1 MIPETLSIADDFPP
15 VAYEAWR
22 ALVDKDLNGAPF
34 EKRLVS
40 HTYEGIDIAPLYTD
54 RDYNHAND
62 PAGLPGFAPHTRGS
76 APVRDPEGAWDI
88 RQERRE
94 PAPDLANAR
103 LLDDLRHGVTSV
115 LLRFDIPGRHA
126 LDADDPAASGL
137 AGADGVSISTPEDLA
152 RVFEG
157 VHLGMI
163 GAALEAGEAFLP
175 ASALLLAL
183 YHARGV
189 EPTDTR
195 IAFNAD
201 PLAVLAREG
210 RLGLPLEVLYDRMA
224 DLALYTARRL
234 PGSTAVRV
242 GTAPYH
248 HAGATAAQDLAFA
261 MATGVEYLRALTA
274 RGLTLDEASGQLLFS
289 SAVGC
294 QFFLAACKT
303 RAARRLWSRVIGASG
318 GRWTGMRQHV
328 RTSKRVMTARDPWVN
343 ILRNVACCYAGAI
356 GGAESITTEPFD
368 GAIGC
373 PTELSARIAR
383 NTQIILQEEVGL
395 ARVTDPAGGAW
406 FAETL
411 TDELCSKA
419 WAIFQEIERLG
430 GMGQALRTGWVFD
443 QIDSVFRARSGA
455 IARREDAITGVSE
468 FPDPG
473 ERPVAQNDWDP
484 DAIRRG
490 NAERVRHFR
499 AGRGGHA
506 GIRGGSV
513 ANLIEAA
520 SGGATLG
527 ELGRALPGG
536 EAVDLTAP
544 IAPNPY
550 AEPFERL
557 REASDR
563 HLAQCGQRPTVALVN
578 LGPVVKHGAR
588 AGFSANFFGAGGF
601 RVIQSGAIRNAD
613 EAAAFFAGSGAKI
626 AVLCSSDDLYAS
638 MVPTVAP
645 ALHRSG
651 ASTIVLAGRPGAN
664 EADWRA
670 AGVDRFIYLKCDAVK
685 ILGELLDELG
695 VPL

>member
-15 VAYEAWR
+15 VPYEAWR
-22 ALVDKDLNGAPF
+22 ALVDKDLDGTPF

-54 RDYNHAND
+54 RDSDHAND
-62 PAGLPGFAPHTRGS
+62 PAGMPGLAPHTRGS
-76 APVRDPEGAWDI
+76 QPLDTAAGAWDI

-94 PAPDLANAR
+94 PDPSFANAR

-115 LLRFDIPGRHA
+115 LLRFDIPGRHG
-126 LDADDPAASGL
+126 LDADDPAAASV
-137 AGADGVSISTPEDLA
+137 AGADGVSVSTPDDIA

-163 GAALEAGEAFLP
+163 GVALEAGEAFLP
-175 ASALLLAL
+175 ASALLLSL
-183 YHARGV
+183 YRARGV
-189 EPTDTR
+189 DPGEIR

-210 RLGLPLEVLYDRMA
+210 RIGIPLESLYDRMA
-224 DLALYTARRL
+224 ELATHTARNL
-234 PGSTAVRV
+234 PGCTSVRV

-274 RGLTLDEASGQLLFS
+274 RGLTIDEASGQLLFS

-303 RAARRLWSRVIGASG
+303 RAARRLWSRIIGASG

-328 RTSKRVMTARDPWVN
+328 RTSKRVMTTRDPWVN

-356 GGAESITTEPFD
+356 GGADCITTEPFD
-368 GAIGC
+368 GAIGH

-395 ARVTDPAGGAW
+395 ARVIDPAGGAW
-406 FAETL
+406 FAEKL
-411 TDELCSKA
+411 TDELCAKA
-419 WAIFQEIERLG
+419 WAIFQQIERLG
-430 GMGQALRTGWVFD
+430 GMGEALRTGWVFD
-443 QIDSVFRARSGA
+443 QIDSVFKARSGA

-468 FPDPG
+468 FPDLS
-473 ERPVAQNDWDP
+473 ERPIAPNDWDHDGLRRRSIERARSIRVARGR
-484 DAIRRG
+484 DAI
-490 NAERVRHFR
+490 
-499 AGRGGHA
+499 
-506 GIRGGSV
+506 IRSG
-513 ANLIEAA
+513 ALTDLIEAA
-520 SGGATLG
+520 SRGATLG
-527 ELGRALPGG
+527 ELARALPGG
-536 EAVDLTAP
+536 EAVELPAP
-544 IAPNPY
+544 IAPHPY
-550 AEPFERL
+550 AEAFERL

-563 HLAQCGQRPTVALVN
+563 HLAQCGQRPCVALVN

-601 RVIQSGAIRNAD
+601 RVIQSGTIRDAD
-613 EAAAFFAGSGAKI
+613 EAAAFFAGSGARI

-638 MVPTVAP
+638 MVPTIAP
-645 ALHRSG
+645 ALHRAG
-651 ASTIVLAGRPGAN
+651 AASIVLAGRPGAN
-664 EADWRA
+664 ESDWRA

-685 ILGELLDELG
+685 ILGELLGELG

>member
-1 MIPETLSIADDFPP
+1 MIPETFSILDDFPP
-15 VAYEAWR
+15 VPYEAWR
-22 ALVDKDLNGAPF
+22 ALVDKDLRGAPF

-54 RDYNHAND
+54 RDHDHAND
-62 PAGLPGFAPHTRGS
+62 PAGFPGVAPHTRGS
-76 APVRDPEGAWDI
+76 APERDPEGAWDI

-94 PAPDLANAR
+94 PSPDLANAR

-126 LDADDPAASGL
+126 LDADDPAAASL
-137 AGADGVSISTPEDLA
+137 AGADGVSISSPDDLA
-152 RVFEG
+152 HVFQG

-163 GAALEAGEAFLP
+163 GVALEAGEAFLP
-175 ASALLLAL
+175 ASALLLSL
-183 YHARGV
+183 YRARGV
-189 EPTDTR
+189 DPGETR

-210 RLGLPLEVLYDRMA
+210 RIGVPLEMLYDRMA
-224 DLALYTARRL
+224 ELATHTARDL
-234 PGSTAVRV
+234 PGCTSVRV

-328 RTSKRVMTARDPWVN
+328 RTSKRVMTTRDPWVN
-343 ILRNVACCYAGAI
+343 ILRNVACCFAGAI
-356 GGAESITTEPFD
+356 GGADCITTEPFD
-368 GAIGC
+368 GAIGH

-395 ARVTDPAGGAW
+395 ARVIDPAGGAW
-406 FAETL
+406 FAERL
-411 TDELCSKA
+411 TDELCAKA
-419 WAIFQEIERLG
+419 WAIFQQIERLG
-430 GMGQALRTGWVFD
+430 GMGEALRTGWVFG
-443 QIDSVFRARSGA
+443 QIDSVFQARSGA

-473 ERPVAQNDWDP
+473 EKPVARNDWDA

-490 NAERVRHFR
+490 NAERVRLFR
-499 AGRGGHA
+499 ASRGGLTRIQD
-506 GIRGGSV
+506 GTMTG
-513 ANLIEAA
+513 LIEAA
-520 SGGATLG
+520 AGGATLG
-527 ELGRALPGG
+527 DLGRALPGG
-536 EAVDLTAP
+536 EAVELPAP
-544 IAPNPY
+544 IAPHPY
-550 AEPFERL
+550 AEAFERL
-557 REASDR
+557 REACDR
-563 HLAQCGQRPTVALVN
+563 HHALCGRRPGVSLVN
-578 LGPVVKHGAR
+578 LGPAIKHGAR
-588 AGFSANFFGAGGF
+588 SGFSVNFFGAGGF
-601 RVIQSGAIRNAD
+601 RVIQSGAIRDAD
-613 EAAAFFAGSGAKI
+613 EAAAFFTGSGERI

-638 MVPTVAP
+638 MVPTIAP
-645 ALHRSG
+645 ALHRAG
-651 ASTIVLAGRPGAN
+651 AASIVLAGRPGAN

-685 ILGELLDELG
+685 ILGELLGELG